1 MKLSEILERLR
12 QPVPLELI
20 SYKTIKGNRIDY
32 ISWTTLADL
41 LDERAGLGG
50 WEWRI
55 NDIQQVGNRLTMI
68 GCLTIY
74 GDDRSLTMMATGDED
89 IDLDAY
95 GTPATNTEA
104 QCLRRCASK
113 YGLGRNLW
121 KKDSQQGRSRML
133 PPTPIPPNPPSKGG
147 RRGDGEITRE
157 EWLNRF
163 GNKQTQK
170 V

>member
-1 MKLSEILERLR
+1 MAE
-12 QPVPLELI
+12 
-20 SYKTIKGNRIDY
+20 
-32 ISWTTLADL
+32 L
-41 LDERAGLGG
+41 LDARAGLGG

-55 NDIQQVGNRLTMI
+55 KEIQQVGNRLTMI

-121 KKDSQQGRSRML
+121 KKDKKSTPQL
-133 PPTPIPPNPPSKGG
+133 PPTPKKVQPLVS
-147 RRGDGEITRE
+147 GEITRE
-157 EWLNRF
+157 EWLKRF
-163 GNKQTQK
+163 RNEPTQK

>member
-1 MKLSEILERLR
+1 MRKYHAPFWRAVGVVTPSL
-12 QPVPLELI
+12 
-20 SYKTIKGNRIDY
+20 
-32 ISWTTLADL
+32 TLL
-41 LDERAGLGG
+41 LGG

-74 GDDRSLTMMATGDED
+74 GDDRSLSMMATGDED

-121 KKDSQQGRSRML
+121 KKDSKQGKSLQL
-133 PPTPIPPNPPSKGG
+133 PPTPKTAQPPIK
-147 RRGDGEITRE
+147 GEITRE

-163 GNKQTQK
+163 GNKETHK

>member
-1 MKLSEILERLR
+1 MKLTEILERLR
-12 QPVPLELI
+12 QPVPPELI
-20 SYKTIKGNRIDY
+20 SYKTIKGKRIDF
-32 ISWTTLADL
+32 ISWVDICRL
-41 LDERAGLGG
+41 LDERAGLAR
-50 WEWRI
+50 WSWKIKEVRQI
-55 NDIQQVGNRLTMI
+55 GNRLTLI

-121 KKDSQQGRSRML
+121 KKDRQQSKSLQL
-133 PPTPIPPNPPSKGG
+133 PPTSKTAQPPIK
-147 RRGDGEITRE
+147 GEITRS
-157 EWLNRF
+157 EWMRKF
-163 GNKQTQK
+163 GNQQIKK
-170 V
+170 L

>member
-1 MKLSEILERLR
+1 MQLSEILESLR
-12 QPVPLELI
+12 QPVPSELI

-32 ISWTTLADL
+32 ISWTTLTDL
-41 LDERAGLGG
+41 LDQRAGLGG
-50 WEWRI
+50 WSWKIKE
-55 NDIQQVGNRLTMI
+55 IQQVGNRLTMI

-104 QCLRRCASK
+104 QCLRRCCAK
-113 YGLGRNLW
+113 YNLGRFLW
-121 KKDSQQGRSRML
+121 KKEL
-133 PPTPIPPNPPSKGG
+133 KPTPKLPDLAPQPPIK
-147 RRGDGEITRE
+147 GEITRE

-163 GNKQTQK
+163 GNKETQK

>member
-1 MKLSEILERLR
+1 MKLTEMLERLR
-12 QPVPLELI
+12 QPVPPELI
-20 SYKTIKGNRIDY
+20 SYKVIKGKRIDF
-32 ISWTTLADL
+32 ISWVILADL
-41 LDERAGLGG
+41 LDERAGIDG
-50 WEWRI
+50 WSWKLV
-55 NDIQQVGNRLTMI
+55 DQQQVGNRLTQVWE
-68 GCLTIY
+68 LTIL
-74 GDDRSLTMMATGDED
+74 GEDRSISRQASGDED
-89 IDLDAY
+89 VDLDAY
-95 GTPATNTEA
+95 GTPATNCEA